1 MSARHPRSPRNEG
14 TALPAL
20 RPIRVLG
27 LGNLIYADD
36 GAGVAALERLRSHPG
51 LPRGVELVDGG
62 LFGVQVLGLIENSS
76 RLLVLDAVDVGAA
89 PGTVVRMT
97 GEDLEGLPR
106 GRGAHE
112 FGASDIL
119 SLLRLQDRMPEEVVL
134 LGIQP
139 ASIELGARLSPGVEA
154 GLGRLVAEGL
164 RQLVRWKRE
173 R

>member
-36 GAGVAALERLRSHPG
+36 GAGIAAIERLRSHPG

-62 LFGVQVLGLIENSS
+62 LFGVQVVSLIENSS
-76 RLLVLDAVDVGAA
+76 RLLVLDAVDVGAEA
-89 PGTVVRMT
+89 GTVVRMT
-97 GEDLEGLPR
+97 GGDLEGLPR

-112 FGASDIL
+112 LGVSDIL
-119 SLLRLQDRMPEEVVL
+119 SLLRLRDQLPDEVVL

-139 ASIELGARLSPGVEA
+139 ASIELSASLSPEVEE
-154 GLGRLVAEGL
+154 GLGSLVAASL
-164 RQLVRWKRE
+164 RQLNRWTRS